1 MVLTFP
7 GGISL
12 PTNTNALKNSLLL
25 KDVPQVMLPL
35 GDAEEAYTLTVC
47 QGEEVPAGGLVATL
61 GDGTPIYSSIAGEV
75 TGIFDKDGMH
85 YVSVERKNGQNDA
98 PPVPAREPESTITIT

>member
-1 MVLTFP
+1 MNVFSEELMVLTFP

-47 QGEEVPAGGLVATL
+47 RETALV
-61 GDGTPIYSSIAGEV
+61 
-75 TGIFDKDGMH
+75 
-85 YVSVERKNGQNDA
+85 VSPQSG
-98 PPVPAREPESTITIT
+98 

>member
-1 MVLTFP
+1 MYVFSEELMVLTFP

-35 GDAEEAYTLTVC
+35 GDAEEA
-47 QGEEVPAGGLVATL
+47 
-61 GDGTPIYSSIAGEV
+61 
-75 TGIFDKDGMH
+75 
-85 YVSVERKNGQNDA
+85 
-98 PPVPAREPESTITIT
+98 